1 MAKIANYINKI
12 AIQRMKIMINI
23 PEHPQNTK
31 EEIELFASFSI
42 PNQNKNRRLLYIFNV
57 F

>member
-31 EEIELFASFSI
+31 KEIELLALFSFL
-42 PNQNKNRRLLYIFNV
+42 NQNKNR
-57 F
+57 